1 MKKTRRAVLAWLLV
15 FAFIFT
21 GPGVGVAAATAGLRE
36 EPVAESDKDLS
47 EIVLEDVTLDAEAKE
62 LPAQK
67 EGLVRVG
74 FSCEAEEVIY
84 TVKQEE
90 KIFSAEEDGI
100 YLLVPG
106 EYLLLAEREG
116 YEPLEMPFTVET
128 GAEEII
134 FEVTFP
140 EEETAE
146 ETTEAVEETS
156 SEITEPVEETTEEVA
171 EPVEETSS
179 EVTEPVEETT
189 EEITEPVEETTEEI
203 TEPVEE
209 TTEEETAEVPEETTE
224 EETRS
229 AVEETTEA
237 PEETTEEEKTTEEEF
252 ADKPEEADPTPET
265 PFEIDEAGQ
274 PWYICPRETRT
285 IGLFGGTDV
294 IGAVLVNAVTGE
306 STYYDKADIPAW
318 VDRVFSA
325 DLIIRQYDYHGL
337 YQNGYLNSLF
347 GQKGCTQTTDGYN
360 YIALNDDV
368 YVYTGVTSVGG
379 DESNI
384 GFLLCNQRTKET
396 RYYPCAGAEE
406 FSAMDSAQGVV
417 QHLHYVSTFP
427 LLLNIGGQPTYFIPL
442 KDDAA
447 LVKMYAMVNVQ
458 QYNIVAT
465 GATVAECERAYQR
478 LLRQENL
485 TDGSDAAPVDGVL
498 TEIRS
503 AVIDGT
509 SWYYLRLQGERTFYT
524 VSARDCETVIILSVG
539 DRIRILGAADE
550 GSIRKAESVELLP

>member
-1 MKKTRRAVLAWLLV
+1 MVQPIPKKRATRVGGNTLSKPLIRGIATAIFAFLVFYKTLPAINLHNPGFYVFFLLV
-15 FAFIFT
+15 CGFYCLMCVFT
-21 GPGVGVAAATAGLRE
+21 GGFTAVKVSNGQTTVELKDKTAVWKKVKWPLIACGALAVFLIVGALLGSVVFRSHAYTNLMTVEQGDFAADVDEISYDRIPMLD
-36 EPVAESDKDLS
+36 SDSAARLGNRKLG
-47 EIVLEDVTLDAEAKE
+47 E
-62 LPAQK
+62 LADMVSQFEVDDYYYQINYQGSP
-67 EGLVRVG
+67 VRVAILRYG
-74 FSCEAEEVIY
+74 DFFKWLSNHGNGI
-84 TVKQEE
+84 
-90 KIFSAEEDGI
+90 SAYI
-100 YLLVPG
+100 RINMV
-106 EYLLLAEREG
+106 
-116 YEPLEMPFTVET
+116 
-128 GAEEII
+128 
-134 FEVTFP
+134 
-140 EEETAE
+140 
-146 ETTEAVEETS
+146 S
-156 SEITEPVEETTEEVA
+156 QN
-171 EPVEETSS
+171 
-179 EVTEPVEETT
+179 
-189 EEITEPVEETTEEI
+189 
-203 TEPVEE
+203 
-209 TTEEETAEVPEETTE
+209 AEVVRLQQGMKYTTADRFGRYLYRLLRFRYP
-224 EETRS
+224 TYLFSS
-229 AVEETTEA
+229 AN
-237 PEETTEEEKTTEEEF
+237 
-252 ADKPEEADPTPET
+252 
-265 PFEIDEAGQ
+265 FEIDEAGQ